1 MTRTAETGR
10 RRAREAIFRVI
21 YQADIA
27 ADAYGEAWR
36 TRRDTERLSEDQ
48 TQLVEDL
55 VKVMETRGE
64 EVDATLVEA
73 AKHWPLSRMA
83 ATDRSV
89 LRAAIAEL
97 LGRPGTPARVVLD
110 EAVDIARRYGSEG
123 SPSFVNGVLDP
134 VARRLRP
141 GEFR

>member
-1 MTRTAETGR
+1 MTRVADSGR

-27 ADAYGEAWR
+27 ADAYAEAWR
-36 TRRDTERLSEDQ
+36 TRRDLERLSEDQ
-48 TQLVEDL
+48 AQMVDD
-55 VKVMETRGE
+55 VVGVMESRGA

-73 AKHWPLSRMA
+73 AKHWPLARMA

-141 GEFR
+141 DEF